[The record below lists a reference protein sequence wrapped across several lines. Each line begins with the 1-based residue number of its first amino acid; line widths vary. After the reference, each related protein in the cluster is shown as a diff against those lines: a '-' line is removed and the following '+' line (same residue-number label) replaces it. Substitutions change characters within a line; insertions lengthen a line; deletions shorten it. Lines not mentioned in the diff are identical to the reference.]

1 MVGHHFGMY
10 SISEPLIEVLKER
23 GYERMSP
30 VQEQVIP
37 RALRGESLMV
47 KAKTG
52 SGKTHAFLVPLIERL
67 HRREIEVAL
76 VLAPTRELA
85 KQIYDFARELNV
97 LERELRLLL
106 LAGGIERSKTALQM
120 LRRPELIIATPGR
133 FHDLALK
140 ETVISLRHLDTIII
154 DEADMLMDSGFLGVT
169 SEILQYFQP
178 STAQL
183 YSATIP
189 QLVRDLMHVYADVS
203 DVVTLDEE
211 ITTSE
216 TVTHYLIDVAH
227 RNRHEAALNFIKT
240 YQPYLLLIFCSTNK
254 EVKELYEYLAN
265 AQVKVGIMSGDLDS
279 RTRRAMMRRINKDE
293 FPVIVAS
300 DIAAR
305 GIDIDN
311 VSDVLNINFP
321 TDLSF
326 YFHRAGRTGRF
337 AKTGNAYSFYNRDDE
352 EVIRKLLD
360 EKIDFRFISYR
371 AQNFEEV
378 AKPHEF
384 SVHKRATTE
393 LSQKISKAVD
403 RRAPKKVKP
412 GYKKRRSAT
421 IDRIASKY
429 KRKQKK

>member
-1 MVGHHFGMY
+1 MLGHHFGMY
-10 SISEPLIEVLKER
+10 NISEPLINVLKER

-67 HRREIEVAL
+67 QREEIEVAL
-76 VLAPTRELA
+76 ILAPTRELA

-106 LAGGIERSKTALQM
+106 LAGGIERSKTALKM
-120 LRRPELIIATPGR
+120 ARRPELIIATPGR

-154 DEADMLMDSGFLGVT
+154 DEADMLLDSGFLAIT

-189 QLVRDLMHVYADVS
+189 QQVRDLMNVYADV
-203 DVVTLDEE
+203 DEIVNIDEE
-211 ITTSE
+211 VTTSE
-216 TVTHYLIDVAH
+216 TVTHYLVDVGH

-240 YQPYLLLIFCSTNK
+240 YQPYFLLIFCSTNK
-254 EVKELYEYLAN
+254 EVKELYEYLGN
-265 AQVKVGIMSGDLDS
+265 QQIKVGIMSGDLDS
-279 RTRRAMMRRINKDE
+279 RTRKMMLRRIKKDE
-293 FPVIVAS
+293 FHVIVAS

-311 VSDVLNINFP
+311 VTDVLNINFP
-321 TDLSF
+321 SDLSF

-337 AKTGNAYSFYNRDDE
+337 QETGNAYSFYNRDDG
-352 EVIRKLLD
+352 EVIKKLLA
-360 EKIDFRFISYR
+360 EKIEFRFILYR
-371 AQNFEEV
+371 GRNFEEV
-378 AKPHEF
+378 AKPQEF
-384 SVHKRATTE
+384 SGHKRASTE
-393 LSQKISKAVD
+393 LEQKISKNVD

-412 GYKKRRSAT
+412 GYKKKRREL
-421 IDRIASKY
+421 IDRIARKHNK
-429 KRKQKK
+429 KRKK